1 MLVPC
6 PTSLSSILPCDR
18 GKWTADQGI
27 ELCWNLSTPT
37 GAAHVLAV
45 SLLYQHNVDIFISIC
60 LRMRSRKHEG
70 VDHHPHHR
78 ARRRGHDDSRCGN
91 LEGYLEI
98 DRLVGDRSNLFVL
111 WVGEGLDAASG
122 ALCVG
127 LSVPPRPRP
136 AFRLVGGCGP
146 RQAAALAPNRVDQT
160 RGQSSARCA
169 RGRALD
175 HGEPF
180 IWCWPA
186 PAGVPPT
193 PRQGHG
199 RRQPLDVAPG
209 R

>member
-1 MLVPC
+1 VLYSFIAL
-6 PTSLSSILPCDR
+6 TSAASGRTAARPGFAAVTPATCRDGSRSRGEHAYTARPSPGGHSNAALPHTDR
-18 GKWTADQGI
+18 GGLGRLDQAVDPVSCQAPSSG
-27 ELCWNLSTPT
+27 T
-37 GAAHVLAV
+37 GRGRAQTV
-45 SLLYQHNVDIFISIC
+45 SL
-60 LRMRSRKHEG
+60 G
-70 VDHHPHHR
+70 VRGAR
-78 ARRRGHDDSRCGN
+78 A
-91 LEGYLEI
+91 
-98 DRLVGDRSNLFVL
+98 
-111 WVGEGLDAASG
+111 GEGLDAASG